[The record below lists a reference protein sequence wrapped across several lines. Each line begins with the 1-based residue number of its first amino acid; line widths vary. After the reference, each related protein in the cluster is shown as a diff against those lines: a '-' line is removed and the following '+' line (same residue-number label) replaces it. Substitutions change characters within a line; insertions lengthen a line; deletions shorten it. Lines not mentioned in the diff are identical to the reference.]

1 MTAVSPLAATSA
13 PLHRPPLAGLRS
25 ASRWRDPKPSLLLKA
40 FGITPEDPRFVRLK
54 QSLWQGDPLADA
66 VAAWIH
72 ANKGGWQLFQQ
83 ALEQGL
89 DSLDAPPAP
98 FLAFFSHI
106 ARRPDWVN
114 DALMRQG
121 ARAVLRSGLIGTTAL
136 GSVSLM
142 IGYAADAAVK
152 PLAMTGNLGGSARKR
167 LSETSR
173 WTIDC
178 ALSETLPRD
187 SEGFRSTVRVR
198 LMHAFIRGSLRQR
211 PDWRAEAWGEPIM
224 QLDMVATQLE
234 FSAIFIAGC
243 AAQGLVYDQ
252 AEREAIMHYYRYIC
266 WLMGVDEDLQP
277 RTFREGLE
285 LMAMLYATSDMQ
297 PDADSVALT
306 RGLFGASR
314 EIMAEQPGGE
324 WFKAIMAYRA
334 AALSRLMLGD
344 RVADDMEVPPARY
357 KLPLLAGSAV
367 TFAADRLLG
376 LAPVTR
382 RWRDRLGRQMFQ
394 QALNPEN
401 RGFIPTIAGRAVV
414 SDSVA

>member
-1 MTAVSPLAATSA
+1 MTAALSLAA
-13 PLHRPPLAGLRS
+13 LRT
-25 ASRWRDPKPSLLLKA
+25 ARRWRDPKPSLLLKA
-40 FGITPEDPRFVRLK
+40 LGISLDDPRFVRLK

-83 ALEQGL
+83 ALEQGVA
-89 DSLDAPPAP
+89 SLEAPPES
-98 FLAFFSHI
+98 FRAFFAHI
-106 ARRPDWVN
+106 EQRPVWVD
-114 DALMRQG
+114 DALMRRG
-121 ARAVLRSGLIGTTAL
+121 AHAVLRSGLLGTTAL

-152 PLAMTGNLGGSARKR
+152 PLAMTGNLSGGAKKR

-178 ALSETLPRD
+178 ALSQTLPRD

-211 PDWRAEAWGEPIM
+211 SDWRFEDWGEPIM

-234 FSAIFIAGC
+234 FSSIFIAGC
-243 AAQGLVYDQ
+243 AAQGLVYDG
-252 AEREAIMHYYRYIC
+252 AERDAIMHYYRYIC

-285 LMAMLYATSDMQ
+285 MMAILYATSDMQ

-306 RGLFGASR
+306 RGLFDATR
-314 EIMAEQPGGE
+314 DIMAEQEGGE
-324 WFKAIMAYRA
+324 WFKAIMGYRA
-334 AALSRLMLGD
+334 AALSRLMLSD
-344 RVADDMEVPPARY
+344 RVADFMEVPKARF

-367 TFAADRLLG
+367 IFTADKLLG
-376 LAPVTR
+376 LTPATR
-382 RWRDRLGRQMFQ
+382 AWRDRLGHQLFQ
-394 QALNPEN
+394 QALKPEN

-414 SDSVA
+414 RDSVA